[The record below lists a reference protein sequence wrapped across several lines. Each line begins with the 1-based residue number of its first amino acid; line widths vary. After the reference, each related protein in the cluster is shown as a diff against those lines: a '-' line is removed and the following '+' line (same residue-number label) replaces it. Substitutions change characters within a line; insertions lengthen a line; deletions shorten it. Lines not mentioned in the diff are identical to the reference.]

1 MMTCKAMTLTGRSM
15 IILTDMAKRK
25 KKFTES
31 QEWSYKNDFPIGE
44 VWGTCHILSKLI
56 VPRLRTFKAL
66 DKQGYAPGFK
76 DIADWNRAIQKMIDA
91 FDLLEDT
98 NTLTEED
105 NKKVEEGLALFC
117 KHFRNLW
124 D

>member
-1 MMTCKAMTLTGRSM
+1 MTWIGRSM
-15 IILTDMAKRK
+15 IIQTDMAKRK

-44 VWGTCHILSKLI
+44 VWGTYHTLAKLI
-56 VPRLRTFKAL
+56 VPRLRAFKAL

-76 DIADWNRAIQKMIDA
+76 DIADWNLAIQKMIDA
-91 FDLLEDT
+91 FELLEDS
-98 NTLTEED
+98 NTLTEEE
-105 NKKVEEGLALFC
+105 NKKVDEGLMLFC
-117 KHFRNLW
+117 KYFRNLW